1 MTLNKTNGYNLKNI
15 NLNRIIISHIN
26 INSIRN
32 KFELL
37 AVAVLGNVNILLVTE
52 TKIDKSFPTSQFV
65 IPGYFTISF

>member
-1 MTLNKTNGYNLKNI
+1 MTLNKTNGYNLKDI
-15 NLNRIIISHIN
+15 NLNCVIISHIN

>member
-1 MTLNKTNGYNLKNI
+1 MTLNKTNGYNLKDI